1 MDAPR
6 CVLSEMIKN
15 LPLPK
20 DTALFIV
27 QILLSTYSLSKKNGE
42 AYITLRNLANSFLAI
57 KARYRLLRENFYT
70 SFA

>member
-27 QILLSTYSLSKKNGE
+27 QILLSTYSLSKKT
-42 AYITLRNLANSFLAI
+42 ARPTLPCVISQILF
-57 KARYRLLRENFYT
+57 
-70 SFA
+70 